1 MLVAGIKSRPVYS
14 GLTIQPRA
22 RRHIFA
28 LEGEGAKALL
38 DQQPAL
44 DEAVLSRSEIL
55 YVARGSQGTGLDE
68 ALRRLG
74 ADMFFT
80 APTIATLL
88 FRLKGSLA
96 TAHMGTRLYLSG
108 TEGFIGQAMLVALD
122 YGMDHASIITEH
134 RGSLARRVQCVH
146 CKGIT
151 DDVTTSPFACSHCGL
166 SLLVRDHYSRRLAAF
181 QGVNIDAEDPGSGP
195 DPEELF
201 L

>member
-44 DEAVLSRSEIL
+44 DETALSRSEIL
-55 YVARGSQGTGLDE
+55 YVARGSQGSGLDE

-122 YGMDHASIITEH
+122 YGMDHASVITEH

-166 SLLVRDHYSRRLAAF
+166 PLLVRDHYSRRLAAF
-181 QGVNIDAEDPGSGP
+181 QGVNIDAEEPGSAP

>member
-1 MLVAGIKSRPVYS
+1 MLVAGIKSRPVYT

-44 DEAVLSRSEIL
+44 DETALARSEIL

-122 YGMDHASIITEH
+122 YGIDHASVITEH

-151 DDVTTSPFACSHCGL
+151 DDVSTSPFACSHCGL
-166 SLLVRDHYSRRLAAF
+166 PLLVRDHYSRRLAAF
-181 QGVNIDAEDPGSGP
+181 QGVNIDAEEPGSAP

>member
-1 MLVAGIKSRPVYS
+1 MLVEGIKSRPVYK

-28 LEGEGAKALL
+28 LEGEGATALL
-38 DQQPAL
+38 DQRPAL
-44 DEAVLSRSEIL
+44 DETALSRSEIL
-55 YVARGSQGTGLDE
+55 YVARGSQGSGHDE

-108 TEGFIGQAMLVALD
+108 TEGFIGQAMLVGLD
-122 YGMDHASIITEH
+122 YGMDHASVITEH

-166 SLLVRDHYSRRLAAF
+166 TLLVRDHYSRRLAAF
-181 QGVNIDAEDPGSGP
+181 QGVNVDAEEPGSAP

>member
-1 MLVAGIKSRPVYS
+1 MLVAGIKSRPVYK

-44 DEAVLSRSEIL
+44 DETVLSRSEIL

-74 ADMFFT
+74 ADRFFT

-181 QGVNIDAEDPGSGP
+181 QGVNIDAEEPGSGP

>member
-44 DEAVLSRSEIL
+44 DETVLSRSEIL

-181 QGVNIDAEDPGSGP
+181 QGVNIDAEQPGSGP